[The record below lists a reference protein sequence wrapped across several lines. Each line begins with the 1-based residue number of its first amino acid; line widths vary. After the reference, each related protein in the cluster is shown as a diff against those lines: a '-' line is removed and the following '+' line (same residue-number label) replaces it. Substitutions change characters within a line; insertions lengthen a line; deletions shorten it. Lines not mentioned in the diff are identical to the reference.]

1 MRKASKITDAERSEI
16 QILHDKAYSARQIA
30 GALGRSPNSIAA
42 ELKRNSYQDG
52 RYVAARAKQKAYVR
66 RKYAKY
72 QGKKIQEDDELRSF
86 IILKLSE
93 HWNPDEIAGYLKVNR
108 GLGIYASKTAIYEW
122 LRSAW
127 GQQHC
132 DLLYSKRYNH
142 KPRKPNKTSRVMIP
156 DRTSITER
164 PLAALDRAEAGHCEY
179 DSVVSGKLHGKPKS
193 AFALAVLT
201 ERSSR
206 LVRAK
211 LVSNLR
217 PEPYARTITRLS
229 GGLKARTMTT
239 DNGIENKQH
248 KLITKKT
255 GVPVFFTDPYS
266 SWQKGGVENANKML
280 RRYFPKGTDFATV
293 TQTDVVN
300 ALALINNKPRKILG
314 YKSSLQ
320 VAKEK
325 GLILEGV
332 S

>member
-1 MRKASKITDAERSEI
+1 MKKASKITDAERSEI
-16 QILHDKAYSARQIA
+16 DILHAKGYSARSIA
-30 GALGRSPNSIAA
+30 KALGRSPNTIAH

-72 QGKKIQEDDELRSF
+72 QGKKIQEDDELRSS
-86 IILKLSE
+86 IVCKLSE
-93 HWNPDEIAGYLKVNR
+93 HWNPDEISGYLKENPS
-108 GLGIYASKTAIYEW
+108 LGMYASKTAIYEW

-127 GQQHC
+127 GQQYC
-132 DLLYSKRYNH
+132 SLLYCKRYNR
-142 KPRKPNKTSRVMIP
+142 KPRKKNKTDRVMIS

-164 PLAALDRAEAGHCEY
+164 PQAALDRAEPGHCEY
-179 DSVVSGKLHGKPKS
+179 DSVVSSKRSGS
-193 AFALAVLT
+193 TAALAVVQ
-201 ERSSR
+201 ERSTR
-206 LVRAK
+206 LVRAQ
-211 LVSNLR
+211 LVPNLK
-217 PEPYARTITRLS
+217 PAPYAITILRLT
-229 GGLKARTMTT
+229 KDMQMRTMTT

-248 KLITKKT
+248 AVITKAT
-255 GVPVFFTDPYS
+255 GAPVFFTDPYS

-293 TQTDVVN
+293 TQTDVVH
-300 ALALINNKPRKILG
+300 ALARINNKPRKILG

-325 GLILEGV
+325 GVLVEGV